1 MTAPFAVEAQ
11 HSQLLPSN
19 PLGQRLCEIFSYRWH
34 TISGTN
40 ASDPRWKTRTKYP
53 LRPRVLWQRWNDPN
67 VLVGVRF
74 GSTTTYALIDI
85 DCTSTYHPATNPAGL
100 PLILAALETIGIVRH
115 LLLTSSSS
123 GGLHLYLP
131 LPHAVPSFG
140 LAQALK
146 QCLAA
151 QEIEI
156 AAGQV
161 ELFPNTKSYAIPGTY
176 TEYNAHRL
184 PLQPDSGSHLLDAD
198 HNSIGN
204 DLGQFFR
211 YWDTA
216 AAGQD
221 LETLHEAIAVARR
234 NSSKRKRHRIAVV
247 DEWRSDLQTEIN
259 DGWTGHGQTNHLLK
273 TIACYGVVFERL
285 TGEALAEF
293 VQSTAINAPGYE
305 TYCRHQ
311 HEIGQRSRLWA
322 RSAEKY
328 WWALG
333 SEPQRSSNPFRGDGS
348 DDSPNSRINQN
359 QVRATE
365 AQRRIQEAY
374 MRLESNGQLPS
385 DITSRIRLLIQEA
398 RTSVQTLYRYREIWH
413 PEHQPPDSSTG
424 SVIAAAA
431 GDSSDTTAVKSN
443 PVKPPET
450 RQSRKLHTL
459 GNNMK
464 CRGIFGFSFASNG
477 SVSEGAIEVV
487 LEFGLKDREENQ
499 FNEDPLE
506 NLDPDD

>member
-11 HSQLLPSN
+11 HSQLLPSH

-40 ASDPRWKTRTKYP
+40 ATDPQWKTRTKHP
-53 LRPRVLWQRWNDPN
+53 IRPRVFWQRWNDPN
-67 VLVGVRF
+67 VLIGVRF

-85 DCTSTYHPATNPAGL
+85 DRTSPYHPATNPAGL

-131 LPHAVPSFG
+131 LPHAVPTFG

-184 PLQPDSGSHLLDAD
+184 PLQPDSGSYLLDAD
-198 HNSIGN
+198 GNSIGN

-211 YWDTA
+211 HWDSA

-221 LETLHEAIAVARR
+221 LETLHEAISVARR

-247 DEWRSDLQTEIN
+247 DEWRVDLQTEIN
-259 DGWTGHGQTNHLLK
+259 EGWTGSGQTNHLLK
-273 TIACYGVVFERL
+273 TIACYGIVFERL
-285 TGEALAEF
+285 SGEALAEF

-311 HEIGQRSRLWA
+311 HEIAQRSRLWA

-333 SEPQRSSNPFRGDGS
+333 SEPQRSSNPFRSDGS
-348 DDSPNSRINQN
+348 EDKPINQN
-359 QVRATE
+359 QSRAE
-365 AQRRIQEAY
+365 DAKRRIQEAFVQ
-374 MRLESNGQLPS
+374 LQHNKQLPS
-385 DITSRIRLLIQEA
+385 DITSRIRLLVREA
-398 RTSVQTLYRYREIWH
+398 HTSVQTLYRYREIWH
-413 PEHQPPDSSTG
+413 PDHQTCEESKEPVIAVTASDPTSMSPDS
-424 SVIAAAA
+424 I
-431 GDSSDTTAVKSN
+431 
-443 PVKPPET
+443 KPSEC
-450 RQSRKLHTL
+450 RQGKKLHTL
-459 GNNMK
+459 KGKMK
-464 CRGIFGFSFASNG
+464 CRAEFSCDRTVDFSTSAPLT
-477 SVSEGAIEVV
+477 EVV
-487 LEFGLKDREENQ
+487 FELRQKDRKENQ
-499 FNEDPLE
+499 LNEVSLEKPHEKSPL
-506 NLDPDD
+506 

>member
-1 MTAPFAVEAQ
+1 MTAPFAVEVQ
-11 HSQLLPSN
+11 HSQLFPSN
-19 PLGQRLCEIFSYRWH
+19 LLGQRLCKIFSYRWH
-34 TISGTN
+34 SISGTN
-40 ASDPRWKTRTKYP
+40 APDPQWKTRTKYP
-53 LRPRVLWQRWNDPN
+53 LRPRVLWQRWNDPD
-67 VLVGVRF
+67 VLIGVRF

-85 DCTSTYHPATNPAGL
+85 DRTSAYHPATNPAGL
-100 PLILAALETIGIVRH
+100 PLILSALETIGIVRH

-131 LPHAVPSFG
+131 LPHAVPTFG

-184 PLQPDSGSHLLDAD
+184 PLQPDSGSYLLDAD
-198 HNSIGN
+198 GNSIGN
-204 DLGQFFR
+204 DLGQFFCH
-211 YWDTA
+211 WDSA

-221 LETLHEAIAVARR
+221 LETLHEAISVARR

-247 DEWRSDLQTEIN
+247 DEWRADLQTEIN
-259 DGWTGHGQTNHLLK
+259 EGWTGQGQTNHLLK

-311 HEIGQRSRLWA
+311 HEISQRSRLWG

-348 DDSPNSRINQN
+348 DDNPTSSINQN
-359 QVRATE
+359 QVRAAA
-365 AQRRIQEAY
+365 AQRRIQEAFKQ
-374 MRLESNGQLPS
+374 LQSSGQLPS

-413 PEHQPPDSSTG
+413 PEHQIPDSSTEP
-424 SVIAAAA
+424 VITDATS
-431 GDSSDTTAVKSN
+431 DSSDATTGFPD
-443 PVKPPET
+443 PVKAPES
-450 RQSRKLHTL
+450 RQSKQLHTL
-459 GNNMK
+459 RNIMK
-464 CRGIFGFSFASNG
+464 CREQLGRNSAISISNSEFAT
-477 SVSEGAIEVV
+477 GAM
-487 LEFGLKDREENQ
+487 LEFIQSVRAETQ
-499 FNEDPLE
+499 FNG
-506 NLDPDD
+506 NS